1 LKRLSLPLLTGLLTA
16 LLSPL
21 AISRPNVDTSL
32 EGALDELSTL
42 PAQSLQT
49 PDDVQHFLNNLQAQ
63 HAPVGAPAAPPL
75 QIFVSLNMP
84 QSSLIP
90 LLRQASEL
98 GAPVMIRGVLPQGFK
113 ATIDAVYQL
122 MAQMEQQHLP
132 PLGGVSIDP
141 HAFTTWHVTRVPT
154 FVLQEAGTSLSSP
167 TESSPTESNPAEAS
181 QVEPNLADRLVG
193 NLTPIAAL
201 KQFAISGEHSEL
213 ARSLL
218 DKLKARSSQNP
229 SETTPPSTG
238 RAVTVFRSQ

>member
-1 LKRLSLPLLTGLLTA
+1 MA

-32 EGALDELSTL
+32 EAALDELSTL

-49 PDDVQHFLNNLQAQ
+49 PDDVQRFLKNLQAQ
-63 HAPVGAPAAPPL
+63 HAPAGAQAAPPL
-75 QIFVSLNMP
+75 QIFVSLSMP

-113 ATIDAVYQL
+113 ATINAVYQL
-122 MAQMEQQHLP
+122 MAQMQQQHLP

-154 FVLQEAGTSLSSP
+154 FVLQETETSP
-167 TESSPTESNPAEAS
+167 SSPTESNPAES
-181 QVEPNLADRLVG
+181 GQADRLVG
-193 NLTPIAAL
+193 NLTPMAAL
-201 KQFAISGEHSEL
+201 NQFAISGEHSEL

-218 DKLKARSSQNP
+218 DTLKTRSNLNP
-229 SETTPPSTG
+229 SEATPPSTG

>member
-1 LKRLSLPLLTGLLTA
+1 MKRLSLPLLTGLLTA

-32 EGALDELSTL
+32 EGALDELGTL

-49 PDDVQHFLNNLQAQ
+49 PDDVQRFLHNLQTQQGFTPAQ
-63 HAPVGAPAAPPL
+63 TASPL
-75 QIFVSLNMP
+75 QIFVSLSMP

-122 MAQMEQQHLP
+122 MAQMQQQHLP

-154 FVLQEAGTSLSSP
+154 FVLQP
-167 TESSPTESNPAEAS
+167 TALNPAEPSPAEPGRA
-181 QVEPNLADRLVG
+181 EPNRADRLVG
-193 NLTPIAAL
+193 NLTPMAAL

-218 DKLKARSSQNP
+218 DTLKTRSNQNP
-229 SETTPPSTG
+229 SEATPPNTG

>member
-1 LKRLSLPLLTGLLTA
+1 MKRLSLPLLTGLFMA

-49 PDDVQHFLNNLQAQ
+49 PNDVQRFLHNLQAQ
-63 HAPVGAPAAPPL
+63 HAPAGAQAAPPL
-75 QIFVSLNMP
+75 QIFVSLSMP

-122 MAQMEQQHLP
+122 MAQMQQQHLP

-154 FVLQEAGTSLSSP
+154 FVLQP
-167 TESSPTESNPAEAS
+167 TALNPAEPS
-181 QVEPNLADRLVG
+181 QAEPSSADRLVG
-193 NLTPIAAL
+193 NLTPMAAL

-218 DKLKARSSQNP
+218 DTLKTRSNQNP
-229 SETTPPSTG
+229 SEATPSNTG

>member
-1 LKRLSLPLLTGLLTA
+1 MSLS
-16 LLSPL
+16 
-21 AISRPNVDTSL
+21 
-32 EGALDELSTL
+32 
-42 PAQSLQT
+42 
-49 PDDVQHFLNNLQAQ
+49 
-63 HAPVGAPAAPPL
+63 
-75 QIFVSLNMP
+75 MP

-122 MAQMEQQHLP
+122 MAQMKQQHLP

-141 HAFTTWHVTRVPT
+141 HAFTIWHVTRVPT
-154 FVLQEAGTSLSSP
+154 FVLQEAGTSLPSP
-167 TESSPTESNPAEAS
+167 TEPGR
-181 QVEPNLADRLVG
+181 ADRLVG
-193 NLTPIAAL
+193 NLTPMAAL

-218 DKLKARSSQNP
+218 DKITTRSSLNP
-229 SETTPPSTG
+229 SQAAPSNTG

>member
-1 LKRLSLPLLTGLLTA
+1 MSQ
-16 LLSPL
+16 S
-21 AISRPNVDTSL
+21 NVDTSL
-32 EGALDELSTL
+32 ERALDELGTL

-49 PDDVQHFLNNLQAQ
+49 PDDVQRFLHNLQTQQGFTPAQ
-63 HAPVGAPAAPPL
+63 TTSPL
-75 QIFVSLNMP
+75 QIFVSLSMP

-90 LLRQASEL
+90 LFRQASEL

-154 FVLQEAGTSLSSP
+154 FVLQEAETSPSSP
-167 TESSPTESNPAEAS
+167 A
-181 QVEPNLADRLVG
+181 EPNLADRLVG
-193 NLTPIAAL
+193 NLTPMAAL
-201 KQFAISGEHSEL
+201 KQFAVSGEHSEL

-218 DKLKARSSQNP
+218 DKLKTRSNLNP
-229 SETTPPSTG
+229 SETATPNTG

>member
-1 LKRLSLPLLTGLLTA
+1 MKRLSLPLLTGLLTA
-16 LLSPL
+16 LLSPV

-32 EGALDELSTL
+32 ERALDELSTL
-42 PAQSLQT
+42 PAQSLQN
-49 PDDVQHFLNNLQAQ
+49 PDDVQRFLNNLQAQ
-63 HAPVGAPAAPPL
+63 HAPTRAQAAPPL
-75 QIFVSLNMP
+75 QIFVSLSMP

-122 MAQMEQQHLP
+122 MAQMQQQHLP

-154 FVLQEAGTSLSSP
+154 FVLQS
-167 TESSPTESNPAEAS
+167 TESNPT
-181 QVEPNLADRLVG
+181 EPGRADRLVG
-193 NLTPIAAL
+193 NLTPMAAL

-218 DKLKARSSQNP
+218 DTLKTRSNQNP
-229 SETTPPSTG
+229 SEAATPNTG

>member
-1 LKRLSLPLLTGLLTA
+1 
-16 LLSPL
+16 
-21 AISRPNVDTSL
+21 
-32 EGALDELSTL
+32 
-42 PAQSLQT
+42 
-49 PDDVQHFLNNLQAQ
+49 
-63 HAPVGAPAAPPL
+63 
-75 QIFVSLNMP
+75 MP

-113 ATIDAVYQL
+113 ATIDTVYQL
-122 MAQMEQQHLP
+122 MAQMKQQHLP

-154 FVLQEAGTSLSSP
+154 FVLQESGASLSSP
-167 TESSPTESNPAEAS
+167 TESSPAEAS
-181 QVEPNLADRLVG
+181 QAEPGRADRLVG
-193 NLTPIAAL
+193 NLTPMAAL

-218 DKLKARSSQNP
+218 DTLKTRSNLNP
-229 SETTPPSTG
+229 SETTPASTG

>member
-1 LKRLSLPLLTGLLTA
+1 MKFLSLPLLTGLFMA
-16 LLSPL
+16 LLSPV
-21 AISRPNVDTSL
+21 AISQSNTDTSL
-32 EGALDELSTL
+32 ERALGELSTL

-49 PDDVQHFLNNLQAQ
+49 PDDVQRFLKSLQAQ
-63 HAPVGAPAAPPL
+63 QAPTRARAAPPL

-122 MAQMEQQHLP
+122 MAQMKQQHLP

-141 HAFTTWHVTRVPT
+141 HAFTIWHVTRVPT
-154 FVLQEAGTSLSSP
+154 FVLQP
-167 TESSPTESNPAEAS
+167 TALNPAEPSPA
-181 QVEPNLADRLVG
+181 EPGRADRLVG
-193 NLTPIAAL
+193 NLTPMAAL

-218 DKLKARSSQNP
+218 DTLKIRSSLNP
-229 SETTPPSTG
+229 SETAPSNTG
-238 RAVTVFRSQ
+238 RTVTVFRSQ

>member
-1 LKRLSLPLLTGLLTA
+1 MKRLSLPLLTGLLTA

-32 EGALDELSTL
+32 EAALDELSTL

-49 PDDVQHFLNNLQAQ
+49 PDDVQRFLNNLQAQ
-63 HAPVGAPAAPPL
+63 HAPAGAQTAPPL
-75 QIFVSLNMP
+75 QIFVSLSMP

-122 MAQMEQQHLP
+122 MAQMQQQHLP

-141 HAFTTWHVTRVPT
+141 HAFTAWHVTRVPT
-154 FVLQEAGTSLSSP
+154 FVLQETETSPSSP
-167 TESSPTESNPAEAS
+167 TESSPAEAS
-181 QVEPNLADRLVG
+181 QAEPGRADRLVG
-193 NLTPIAAL
+193 NLTPMAAL

-218 DKLKARSSQNP
+218 DTLKTRSSQNP

>member
-1 LKRLSLPLLTGLLTA
+1 LKRLSLPLLTA

-32 EGALDELSTL
+32 ERALDELSTL
-42 PAQSLQT
+42 PEQSLQT

-63 HAPVGAPAAPPL
+63 HAPAGTQAAPPL
-75 QIFVSLNMP
+75 QIFVSLSMP

-122 MAQMEQQHLP
+122 MAQMQQQHLP

-154 FVLQEAGTSLSSP
+154 FVLQETETSL
-167 TESSPTESNPAEAS
+167 SSPTESNPAEAS

-193 NLTPIAAL
+193 NLTPMAAL
-201 KQFAISGEHSEL
+201 NQFAISGEHSEL

-218 DKLKARSSQNP
+218 DTLKTRSNLNP
-229 SETTPPSTG
+229 SETATPNTG

>member
-1 LKRLSLPLLTGLLTA
+1 M
-16 LLSPL
+16 
-21 AISRPNVDTSL
+21 
-32 EGALDELSTL
+32 
-42 PAQSLQT
+42 
-49 PDDVQHFLNNLQAQ
+49 
-63 HAPVGAPAAPPL
+63 
-75 QIFVSLNMP
+75 SLNMP

-122 MAQMEQQHLP
+122 MAQMQQQHLP

-154 FVLQEAGTSLSSP
+154 FVLQEAETSP
-167 TESSPTESNPAEAS
+167 
-181 QVEPNLADRLVG
+181 PNLAEPSPTDRLVG
-193 NLTPIAAL
+193 NLTPMAAL

-218 DKLKARSSQNP
+218 DTLKTRSNQNSSEATP
-229 SETTPPSTG
+229 SNTG

>member
-1 LKRLSLPLLTGLLTA
+1 MA

-21 AISRPNVDTSL
+21 AISSPNTDTPL
-32 EGALDELSTL
+32 ERALDELSTL

-49 PDDVQHFLNNLQAQ
+49 PNDVQRFLHNLQAQ
-63 HAPVGAPAAPPL
+63 QAPTRAQAAPPL
-75 QIFVSLNMP
+75 QIFVSLSMP

-98 GAPVMIRGVLPQGFK
+98 GAPVMIRGVLPEGFK

-122 MAQMEQQHLP
+122 MAQMQQQHLP

-154 FVLQEAGTSLSSP
+154 FVLQEAETSPSSP
-167 TESSPTESNPAEAS
+167 A
-181 QVEPNLADRLVG
+181 EPNLAEPGRADRLVG
-193 NLTPIAAL
+193 NLTPMAAL

-218 DKLKARSSQNP
+218 DKLKTRSNLNP
-229 SETTPPSTG
+229 SEAATPNTG